1 VPVLG
6 EEELRP
12 KAIASR
18 ALEEA
23 RRLCKGACKPRRGFL
38 VAVEGID
45 GAGVSTTS
53 EALARVLQELTGS
66 MACYTKEPTYGP
78 VGFLVWQAL
87 SGGYLEPLRAPQLL
101 GLLFAADRL
110 WHLIAEGIGGERG
123 ILGCLAKRA
132 IVVTDRYKYSSLAY
146 QQVGGLVASKR
157 IPGAPLEW
165 LWTINSYAPPA
176 HFLVYVDV
184 PVDVALG
191 RVEGER
197 WSLHLYEKRAY
208 LDTVARAFKGLL
220 EELEEKP
227 EVGPEGAR
235 GLWGELLKAW
245 GLDPRQ
251 AYPGG
256 GYPRILVLDGTERPS
271 VNVARA
277 ACWILREAD
286 KAGLLEGKLR

>member
-1 VPVLG
+1 LG
-6 EEELRP
+6 EEGLRP

-23 RRLCKGACKPRRGFL
+23 RRLCGGSRRLGRGFL

-53 EALARVLQELTGS
+53 EALARVLQGLVGG

-87 SGGYLEPLRAPQLL
+87 SGGYLEPLRTPQLL

-110 WHLIAEGIGGERG
+110 WHLVAEGIGGESG
-123 ILGCLAKRA
+123 ILGCLARGA

-146 QQVGGLVASKR
+146 QQVGGLVAGRR
-157 IPGAPLEW
+157 ITGAPLEW

-184 PVDVALG
+184 PVDTALE

-208 LDTVARAFKGLL
+208 LEAVARAFKGLL
-220 EELEEKP
+220 EELRERP
-227 EVGPEGAR
+227 ETGPSGAR
-235 GLWGELLKAW
+235 GLWEDLLRAW
-245 GLDPRQ
+245 GLEPSQ

-271 VNVARA
+271 ANVARA
-277 ACWILREAD
+277 ACWILDEAS
-286 KAGLLEGKLR
+286 KAGLVEG

>member
-1 VPVLG
+1 VLVLG
-6 EEELRP
+6 EEEFRP

-18 ALEEA
+18 ALGEA
-23 RRLCKGACKPRRGFL
+23 RRLCGGPCRPRRGFL

-53 EALARVLQELTGS
+53 EALARVLQELAGGA
-66 MACYTKEPTYGP
+66 ACYTKEPTYGP
-78 VGFLVWQAL
+78 IGFLVWQAL

-123 ILGCLAKRA
+123 ILGCLARRA

-146 QQVGGLVASKR
+146 QQVGGLVAGRR

-165 LWTINSYAPPA
+165 LWEVNSYAPPA
-176 HFLVYVDV
+176 HFLIYIDV

-197 WSLHLYEKRAY
+197 WSLHLYERRAY
-208 LDTVARAFKGLL
+208 LESVARAFKGLL
-220 EELEEKP
+220 EELGERP
-227 EVGPEGAR
+227 EVGPEVAS
-235 GLWGELLKAW
+235 GLWRDLLKAW
-245 GLDPRQ
+245 GLEPSQ
-251 AYPGG
+251 VYPGG

-271 VNVARA
+271 ANVARA
-277 ACWILREAD
+277 ACWIIEEAGR
-286 KAGLLEGKLR
+286 AGLLEC